1 MLSLHKIKIEYTQLL
16 LNNATIDIQAGN
28 LTLLQG
34 VSGSGKTSLLY
45 RIGLISDDQNYEYN
59 FAYTDI
65 MSFNDEQKSLVRKK
79 YMGFVLQD
87 SSLFEQYDVLGNLK
101 LYSAFNNKEYT
112 EDEYRKILNKV
123 HLNIPFHQSIQTLS
137 GGERQ
142 RLAIACA
149 ICKDTHIL
157 ILDEP
162 TSSLDADNEKLIFS
176 ILREIAHEDHKYV
189 IMASHS
195 DYAIEYADE
204 AYEIKN
210 HELIKIKHCDKKEND
225 FVVDITHEKMSPL
238 FYVQYILYFI
248 KKYKKLVCLLVGI
261 ICLSVLIMNIS
272 LLYIDKYMKLSMES
286 YLQLSE
292 NQLFLTKDKDQKF
305 VNDQLDFININDYY
319 SFHNEEK
326 VIPYIQTYANINGMY
341 FPVIP
346 LFENNKLENKTVL
359 SFQGEDIYL
368 SFGLYRELA
377 DMAIDT
383 KLITMELI
391 LQGKNQSYP
400 IHSQVYKT
408 QGVLKNN
415 VNCSYLKGEDKYIY
429 MDYSLLESLY
439 KSNDLYKSEEYVGY
453 TVFTK
458 DFDHYM
464 NLYNELSVKDMGVNN
479 FFDSIDELNTL
490 MKNIELYRIML
501 ISVIVC
507 MTMIMFNTVELNY
520 YYKRQREFSLL
531 KINGIGYKRLLFLT
545 MIEVFLQFMIS
556 VVFNIIII
564 SIVMLIQGQISRVY
578 NFLLLD
584 LFVLGI
590 VFLTSV
596 VFNARY
602 LKKLIPEKVI
612 RQ

>member
-1 MLSLHKIKIEYTQLL
+1 MISLHKVKIEYTKLL
-16 LNNATIDIQAGN
+16 LNNATIGIQVGH

-45 RIGLISDDQNYEYN
+45 RIGLISNDQSYEYTL
-59 FAYTDI
+59 AQTDI
-65 MSFNDEQKSLVRKK
+65 MFFNDEQKSLIRKK
-79 YMGFVLQD
+79 YMSFVLQD

-101 LYSAFNNKEYT
+101 LYSTFNNKEYT

-137 GGERQ
+137 GGEKQ

-176 ILREIAHEDHKYV
+176 ILREIAHDDHKYV
-189 IMASHS
+189 IIASHS

-225 FVVDITHEKMSPL
+225 FVMDITHEKMSPL

-261 ICLSVLIMNIS
+261 ICLSVFIMNVS
-272 LLYIDKYMKLSMES
+272 LLYIDKYMNSSMES

-292 NQLFLTKDKDQKF
+292 NQLFLTKDKDQRY
-305 VNDQLDFININDYY
+305 VNDQLDFMNINDYY
-319 SFHNEEK
+319 LFHNGEK
-326 VIPYIQTYANINGMY
+326 VIPYILTYAHINGMY
-341 FPVIP
+341 FPVVP
-346 LFENNKLENKTVL
+346 LFENNQLENKTVL

-391 LQGKNQSYP
+391 IRGKSQSYP
-400 IHSQVYKT
+400 IQSQVYKT

-464 NLYNELSVKDMGVNN
+464 SLYNELSVKDMGVNN

-501 ISVIVC
+501 VSVIVC

-531 KINGIGYKRLLFLT
+531 KINGIGYKRLLFLI
-545 MIEVFLQFMIS
+545 MVEVFLQFIVS

-584 LFVLGI
+584 LFVLGM
-590 VFLTSV
+590 VFLTSII
-596 VFNARY
+596 FNARY

>member
-149 ICKDTHIL
+149 ICKDSHIL

-261 ICLSVLIMNIS
+261 ICFSVLIMNIS
-272 LLYIDKYMKLSMES
+272 LLYIDKYMNLSMES

-305 VNDQLDFININDYY
+305 VNDQLDFMNINDYY

-545 MIEVFLQFMIS
+545 MVEVFLQFMIS
-556 VVFNIIII
+556 VVFNTIII

-596 VFNARY
+596 VFNAQY

>member
-149 ICKDTHIL
+149 ICKDSHIL

-261 ICLSVLIMNIS
+261 ICFSVLIMNIS
-272 LLYIDKYMKLSMES
+272 LLYIDKYMNLSMES

-305 VNDQLDFININDYY
+305 VNDQLDFMNINDYY

-545 MIEVFLQFMIS
+545 MVEVFLQFMIS

-596 VFNARY
+596 VFNAQY